1 MDCENND
8 AEFDDWAMNKY
19 LKENDPERV
28 ISFKTIGFYILF
40 LIDLF
45 DIINIIFF
53 KSGRTN
59 FYDN

>member
-40 LIDLF
+40 LIVTAVGMWLASHAPLDF
-45 DIINIIFF
+45 
-53 KSGRTN
+53 
-59 FYDN
+59 